1 MKIPNSHFGYISVS
15 QLEDDNYLVQ
25 EILSAENNPGSEH
38 QSSETINSVA
48 HDEASNVVKEGQL
61 RLVNGRVENEV
72 CLNFELTCLVEKAA
86 KQYHGW
92 VADTFTP
99 DWRTISLK

>member
-72 CLNFELTCLVEKAA
+72 CLLIL
-86 KQYHGW
+86 
-92 VADTFTP
+92 
-99 DWRTISLK
+99 SLLAWLKKPQSNITDG